1 MTAPAVAAELRV
13 RAMARPELD
22 LLLDWAA
29 AEGWNPGLHDAEPFW
44 TADPGGYLA
53 ALRDGELVGGGSIV
67 SYDGRFG
74 FMGFFIVRPPFRG
87 HGLGAALWRTRRD
100 RLLDR
105 LLPGACIGLDGVEAM
120 VPFYARGGFR
130 LAHRDRRHRFTGGG
144 SRPDGALVPAS
155 SVPLDELAAF
165 DAARFPAPRPAFLA
179 SWISR
184 PGVVALCAVEGS
196 RIVGLGVLRPC
207 REGRKIG
214 PLLALDATVAAS
226 LLDALSAAAPGEPI
240 FLDVPESNPAAM
252 ALARARGMREVFGCA
267 RMYLGPP
274 PRLPGAEVFG
284 VTSFELG

>member
-13 RAMARPELD
+13 RAMVRPELD

-29 AEGWNPGLHDAEPFW
+29 GEGWNPGLH
-44 TADPGGYLA
+44 
-53 ALRDGELVGGGSIV
+53 
-67 SYDGRFG
+67 
-74 FMGFFIVRPPFRG
+74 
-87 HGLGAALWRTRRD
+87 
-100 RLLDR
+100 
-105 LLPGACIGLDGVEAM
+105 
-120 VPFYARGGFR
+120 
-130 LAHRDRRHRFTGGG
+130 
-144 SRPDGALVPAS
+144 
-155 SVPLDELAAF
+155 

-196 RIVGLGVLRPC
+196 RVVGLGVLRPC
-207 REGRKIG
+207 REGRKVG

-226 LLDALSAAAPGEPI
+226 LLDALSAAAPGEPV
-240 FLDVPESNPAAM
+240 FLDVPESNPAAL

-284 VTSFELG
+284 VTSLELG